1 MDMDDKLR
9 ALRNKAPS
17 LNFFT
22 PSGKLLATTALTHS
36 SMSATH
42 NNTELARLG
51 EAVAR
56 AVAAKALYSAP
67 GPHTGA
73 QYNALALAFAT
84 KALTPI
90 AREIEVDKLL
100 RTGHGCPYV
109 SDEMASRALVALL
122 GALELASGP
131 DALLTALKELGILK
145 LPEVREDL
153 SDGTHRYS
161 TQNGEVKVEQL

>member
-1 MDMDDKLR
+1 MDNKLT

-17 LNFFT
+17 LHFYT
-22 PSGKLLATTALTHS
+22 HLGKGLATTALTHS
-36 SMSATH
+36 SLSPTH

-56 AVAAKALYSAP
+56 AVATKALYLAP
-67 GPHTGA
+67 GLHTGA
-73 QYNALALAFAT
+73 EYNALALAFAT
-84 KALTPI
+84 KCLTPI
-90 AREIEVDKLL
+90 ARTLEVDKLL
-100 RTGHGCPYV
+100 RVGHGTSHI

-145 LPEVREDL
+145 LPEAREDL
-153 SDGTHRYS
+153 CDGTYRFS
-161 TQNGEVKVEQL
+161 TQGGEVKVEPM